1 MPPPWAAWDD
11 MGSSAANQASD
22 TRLHAV
28 PPGIAWVGRSYVSTG
43 YSAEPALHRF
53 AADTTHNTRCT
64 QEHVRSHAL
73 CRGGPVCAHHAQ
85 SPVGEAKRAW
95 SGSPVVK
102 WLAAV
107 WLPPV
112 LLPVATDTGQRF
124 IESTSHQSRKDAWLT
139 AAAPSAYWQHLIL
152 PPTPPS
158 ICLQSAAW
166 RNIEDSRHRIMTR
179 LAAAALL

>member
-1 MPPPWAAWDD
+1 MDKWMDAWLDRH
-11 MGSSAANQASD
+11 
-22 TRLHAV
+22 T
-28 PPGIAWVGRSYVSTG
+28 STG
-43 YSAEPALHRF
+43 
-53 AADTTHNTRCT
+53 N
-64 QEHVRSHAL
+64 
-73 CRGGPVCAHHAQ
+73 
-85 SPVGEAKRAW
+85 
-95 SGSPVVK
+95 
-102 WLAAV
+102 
-107 WLPPV
+107 
-112 LLPVATDTGQRF
+112 RF